1 MLITSA
7 DSRIRVV
14 DGFEL
19 VHKFKG
25 FRNTNSQISACLS
38 SNGRYVISASED
50 SHVYFWRNDDNSA
63 QGRSKAVVS
72 VTNSYEHFHCQDVTV
87 AVALPSAGS
96 AMTSRTNSRKT
107 EEQDSIPQQHTQP
120 DKQQDSSDFQCLSG
134 NGLSTSS
141 NHSGDRTSAT
151 WPEELMTPSKQSPPS
166 STSLP
171 NGAGQAPS
179 RSAWGL
185 VIVTAGRG
193 GRIRAFQNFGFP
205 VRV

>member
-72 VTNSYEHFHCQDVTV
+72 VTIDDEFVVHDIKVIEGEKGLFI
-87 AVALPSAGS
+87 
-96 AMTSRTNSRKT
+96 AMPSRKA
-107 EEQDSIPQQHTQP
+107 
-120 DKQQDSSDFQCLSG
+120 SDG
-134 NGLSTSS
+134 EYRDIAHPIN
-141 NHSGDRTSAT
+141 SAT
-151 WPEELMTPSKQSPPS
+151 REQIQTIILDKYQEVMAEEAENEVLME
-166 STSLP
+166 
-171 NGAGQAPS
+171 AAE
-179 RSAWGL
+179 
-185 VIVTAGRG
+185 
-193 GRIRAFQNFGFP
+193 
-205 VRV
+205 